1 MGDLELLKNQH
12 EVDCALTV
20 LGYCYKFDSLK
31 VMFLL
36 GPPVYKLSVYW
47 DPLYTNYLFIGTPC
61 IQKYLFNGTPC
72 IQNYQFIGTPCIKN
86 ICLLGPPI

>member
-61 IQKYLFNGTPC
+61 IQT
-72 IQNYQFIGTPCIKN
+72 
-86 ICLLGPPI
+86 ICLLGPLVYKLSVYWDPLYTKISV

>member
-36 GPPVYKLSVYW
+36 GPLVY
-47 DPLYTNYLFIGTPC
+47 NFLFIGTPC
-61 IQKYLFNGTPC
+61 IQT
-72 IQNYQFIGTPCIKN
+72 
-86 ICLLGPPI
+86 ICLLGPPVYKNFCLMGPP

>member
-47 DPLYTNYLFIGTPC
+47 DPLYTKISV
-61 IQKYLFNGTPC
+61 
-72 IQNYQFIGTPCIKN
+72 
-86 ICLLGPPI
+86 

>member
-31 VMFLL
+31 VIR
-36 GPPVYKLSVYW
+36 VNCTV
-47 DPLYTNYLFIGTPC
+47 N
-61 IQKYLFNGTPC
+61 
-72 IQNYQFIGTPCIKN
+72 IKFPGEEM
-86 ICLLGPPI
+86 IVQ